1 MDLSLTPNQEL
12 LRNTAREFV
21 QRDCPKE
28 VLVDLGD
35 SETGYT
41 EEMWNTV
48 SGIGWPGMLIPEVYG
63 GTGGSLMDAAVV
75 FEELGRGPLAGP
87 YFSSGVLGALT
98 VLEAGTEEQKGSILP
113 EVAAGRQ
120 ILSVAITEPDYGW
133 GPEDIRM
140 AAAVRNGTYVLNGT
154 KLFVHDAMA
163 ATHFVCAVRTGDS
176 QDATQGISLLVVD
189 ARAPGISRRSLPGFM
204 TSVAEVT
211 FDSVE
216 VPQSALLGNGQGS
229 SWHALDQAM
238 QKAIPVLC
246 AYKVGGC
253 AAVFDI
259 SVDYSRTRMQFGTA
273 IGRLQRVQD
282 HIINIV
288 NALDAA
294 RWATYQSLWELDT
307 GRPATASV
315 HMAKA
320 VASDSYL
327 KACNS
332 AHEVHAGIGIVREY
346 GLTLFTRMS
355 RTLYHFLGDPKHHKR
370 LLGQALDL

>member
-98 VLEAGTEEQKGSILP
+98 VLEAGTEEQKHTILP